1 MQVCKY
7 NFLLIKMFCKAELC
21 KTFLKTCGEKL
32 GLQRFHRF
40 PSIVLSTMQLCK
52 FYFLLIKAL
61 LWKTCVSCVFESLC
75 VYTKT
80 FEGNTNTGAKHP
92 KEKHLSARPLVPLCR
107 SVFFFFSTL
116 WKKRKT
122 LGT

>member
-1 MQVCKY
+1 
-7 NFLLIKMFCKAELC
+7 MFCKAELC

-92 KEKHLSARPLVPLCR
+92 KEKHWEHKNIRE
-107 SVFFFFSTL
+107 
-116 WKKRKT
+116 KRKNT
-122 LGT
+122 RNTAKKLD